1 MNVLPIATA
10 DQLSI
15 QEVIAA
21 PYPYCLDLADPCEI
35 TPRWRSTTLS
45 GKGRCN
51 R

>member
-15 QEVIAA
+15 PNVIAA
-21 PYPYCLDLADPCEI
+21 PYPYCLALAGPYEK
-35 TPRWRSTTLS
+35 RLRKRSTTYPW
-45 GKGRCN
+45 KGRCK